1 MAIPIRLSVLSTT
14 KISLPRSSVLA
25 SLTTT
30 PPKANLKFNPFSGYS
45 TLTLFISNPTFH
57 RNHSRSLRPN
67 RNTAII
73 CLFTGIVEEMGQVKQ
88 IGIAEHGGFDMIIGA
103 KTVLEGVNLG
113 DNIAVNGTCLTVVGN
128 YFTRI

>member
-1 MAIPIRLSVLSTT
+1 MAIPIRLSVPSTT

-57 RNHSRSLRPN
+57 RNHSRSLRPS
-67 RNTAII
+67 RNTAIR
-73 CLFTGIVEEMGQVKQ
+73 CLFTGIVEEMGQTSL
-88 IGIAEHGGFDMIIGA
+88 AELSTGS
-103 KTVLEGVNLG
+103 LVNLER
-113 DNIAVNGTCLTVVGN
+113 AVQPTSRMGGHFVQGHVDGT
-128 YFTRI
+128 